1 MKSEQSTALE
11 AKFSLNHIKVQSHIW
26 HSWTKIERKIF
37 IDWVVRSL
45 RQSTDIEGL
54 YYQTDIKS
62 KYAAEKR
69 NQHFRK
75 EIIEIAVSNLHAL
88 VKREEND
95 EIRAIYGVGS

>member
-1 MKSEQSTALE
+1 MDFED
-11 AKFSLNHIKVQSHIW
+11 FSM
-26 HSWTKIERKIF
+26 KIESLKCQWEALSPGFRAWLLSKRRTIF
-37 IDWVVRSL
+37 IDWVVQSL

-54 YYQTDIKS
+54 YYQTDIES